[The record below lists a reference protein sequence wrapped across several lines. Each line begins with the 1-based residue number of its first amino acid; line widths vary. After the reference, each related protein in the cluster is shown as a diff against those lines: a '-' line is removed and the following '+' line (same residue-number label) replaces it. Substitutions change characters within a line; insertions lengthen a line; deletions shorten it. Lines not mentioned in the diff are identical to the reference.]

1 MKLKEVNINSD
12 SSKIFRQYL
21 EVVKIFQPFNKLK
34 RQEIRVLAELLKLEY
49 SLKTVEEE
57 NKWKLIFH
65 YDNRLLIRNNLNI
78 SVASFNNSLSALR
91 KNNIVVNNIIPSK
104 YLIDFDKGYSL
115 KINFKIADK

>member
-115 KINFKIADK
+115 KINFKIANK